1 MAIRKDFGFIG
12 RLCLDFAQTGDMG
25 FGERFERLTTPSE
38 LARWLSL
45 SSLDL
50 ARVTIRRG
58 DLERARALRSA
69 IWRVADA
76 VVHDRAPASSDIR
89 RINSAARQPSLV
101 RQLAPD
107 ATTLRWHQPTSTAA
121 MATIA
126 QDAVLLFGDERQ
138 RARLRRCENPGCRA
152 VFYDDSRPGARRWC
166 ASNRCGDRIRARSY
180 RHRRARSARSSR

>member
-25 FGERFERLTTPSE
+25 FGERFERLTTSSE
-38 LARWLSL
+38 LGRWLSL
-45 SSLDL
+45 SPLGL
-50 ARVTIRRG
+50 ARVTLRRG

-76 VVHDRAPASSDIR
+76 LVHDHPPPARDVKM
-89 RINSAARQPSLV
+89 INAMARQSSLV
-101 RQLAPD
+101 RQLGAD
-107 ATTLRWHQPTSTAA
+107 AGELHWHRPTTSAA
-121 MATIA
+121 LATIA
-126 QDAVLLFGDERQ
+126 QDAVLLFGDEHQ

-152 VFYDDSRPGARRWC
+152 VFYDDSRPGTRRWC

-180 RHRRARSARSSR
+180 RRRQKR